1 MYGRVISGGDGA
13 DFVAGEHGIE
23 QVLLFEP
30 FEQLRQEFCALAS
43 RGFRFSGRVEKAASI
58 FRIVQIIAKPPFLI
72 LLVII
77 ELLPGSF
84 KDRAEFLK
92 LELLMLEP

>member
-1 MYGRVISGGDGA
+1 MISGGDGA
-13 DFVAGEHGIE
+13 NFVAGEHVIE

-30 FEQLRQEFCALAS
+30 FEQLCQEFCTLVS
-43 RGFRFSGRVEKAASI
+43 RGFRFSGGVEEAASI
-58 FRIVQIIAKPPFLI
+58 FRIVQIIAEPPFLI
-72 LLVII
+72 FLVII

-84 KDRAEFLK
+84 DDGPEFLK